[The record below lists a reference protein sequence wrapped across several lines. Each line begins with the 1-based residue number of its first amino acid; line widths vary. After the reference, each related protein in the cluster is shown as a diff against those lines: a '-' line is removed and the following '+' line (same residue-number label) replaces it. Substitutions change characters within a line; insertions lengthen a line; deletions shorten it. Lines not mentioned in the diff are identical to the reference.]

1 MPHLVRPKFV
11 AFDTNQL
18 GNWCRDRC
26 ASNADFRARARRF
39 EEAIL
44 NQGIIPL
51 LTWHHFE
58 ELLAIENQDTA
69 AARITF
75 LNDLPMVAWVVAADE
90 RTALGG
96 VVDILAG
103 ELAAALAINAPDACT
118 TCDHAARTMIQVG
131 SGRDAMRPYVEIW
144 GNLQPIFW
152 QRARQTRAHVAIVDS
167 TGFDIS
173 DKKVV
178 DLLSGGIR
186 SGENLAAHL
195 RTMQTSLAKEITD
208 RGDKRIRD
216 PDAIA
221 NQFMLEVIEIATPS
235 AADARELVLRGLAL
249 MDIELSDIAPDTTM
263 SEINALSVFRKQAR
277 VAARSAGLNE
287 ADARHVPMNT
297 IPSWRISRA
306 LSTYKQDQAERK
318 GSNLIDGHLATL
330 APYADITFV
339 DKRTMETLRRAFAR
353 SNEMTKL
360 VRDVRRTTNYF
371 DAPLASRGLAVENKA
386 TTV

>member
-1 MPHLVRPKFV
+1 MHLVRPKFV

-26 ASNADFRARARRF
+26 ASNADFRTRAKRF
-39 EEAIL
+39 EEAIVD
-44 NQGIIPL
+44 QGIIPL
-51 LTWHHFE
+51 LTWHHLE
-58 ELLAIENQDTA
+58 ELLAIENQETA
-69 AARITF
+69 ASRVAF
-75 LNDLPMVAWVVAADE
+75 LNELSMVAWVAAADG
-90 RTALGG
+90 RMALGG

-103 ELAAALAINAPDACT
+103 ELAAALAINAPDARAT
-118 TCDHAARTMIQVG
+118 RDHAARTMIQVG
-131 SGRDAMRPYVEIW
+131 SGRDAMQPYVEIW
-144 GNLQPIFW
+144 RSLQPIFW

-173 DKKVV
+173 EKKVV
-178 DLLSGGIR
+178 DLLNGGIR
-186 SGENLAAHL
+186 SGKNLVAHL
-195 RTMQTSLAKEITD
+195 RTMQASLAKEIAD
-208 RGDKRIRD
+208 RGDKRICD
-216 PDAIA
+216 PDMIA
-221 NQFMLEVIEIATPS
+221 NQFMREVVEIATPG
-235 AADARELVLRGLAL
+235 AADTRELVLRGLAL

-287 ADARHVPMNT
+287 ADVRRVPMNT

-306 LSTYKQDQAERK
+306 LSVHKQDQAERK
-318 GSNLIDGHLATL
+318 GSNLTDGHLATL

-339 DKRTMETLRRAFAR
+339 DKRTMETFRRVFAK

-371 DAPLASRGLAVENKA
+371 DAPPASRGLAVEKEA
-386 TTV
+386 KTA